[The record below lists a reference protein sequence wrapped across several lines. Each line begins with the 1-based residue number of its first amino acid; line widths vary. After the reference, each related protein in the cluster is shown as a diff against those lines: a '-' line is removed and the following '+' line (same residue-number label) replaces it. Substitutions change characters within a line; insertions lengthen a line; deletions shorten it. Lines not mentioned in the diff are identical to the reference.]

1 MSQPMN
7 VVTWTH
13 KVQVDVVLLV
23 GLGGGNSN
31 IFFNFHTY
39 LGK

>member
-1 MSQPMN
+1 MN

-31 IFFNFHTY
+31 MFLIFTPT
-39 LGK
+39 